1 MKSLHLSLQGA
12 QCAAWMGQGGSHVQL
27 ARRSAKRD
35 GGTRIARMLVRHRDV
50 SRLEGFSDA
59 VFGFALTLLVVS
71 LETPRDLRELR
82 ILIGSFL
89 PFGLTFAMVSWIWYQ
104 HNIFFRRYDMQDAW
118 TAFLNCVLLFVVLFY
133 VFPLKFLTLTLVGWW
148 TMGRDQVPSFD
159 NLEGPVVMTV
169 YSTGVL
175 VLFGIFVLLHRHAW
189 RRRHELDLTPVEE
202 VVLHFSKRSHM
213 LSAGLAVVSLLLIWL
228 LPRHTAF
235 AGMIY
240 ALMGPLH
247 GWNGY
252 QSGAAQARIKERELA
267 VHLNED
273 KPVA

>member
-1 MKSLHLSLQGA
+1 M
-12 QCAAWMGQGGSHVQL
+12 
-27 ARRSAKRD
+27 
-35 GGTRIARMLVRHRDV
+35 IPVRHRDV

-71 LETPRDLRELR
+71 LETPKDLRELR
-82 ILIGSFL
+82 IMIGSFL

-104 HNIFFRRYDMQDAW
+104 HNIFFRRYDLQDAW
-118 TAFLNCVLLFVVLFY
+118 TTFLNCILLFVVLFY
-133 VFPLKFLTLTLVGWW
+133 VFPLKFLTMTLVGWW

-175 VLFGIFVLLHRHAW
+175 VLFGLFVLLHRHAW
-189 RRRHELDLTPVEE
+189 NLRHQLQLSPFDE
-202 VVLHFSKRSHM
+202 VLLFYTKRSHM
-213 LSAGLAVVSLLLIWL
+213 LSAGLAAVSLFLVWL
-228 LPRHTAF
+228 MPTQTAW
-235 AGMIY
+235 AGIIY

-247 GWNGY
+247 AWNGY
-252 QSGAAQARIKERELA
+252 QGGRAQARMKSLELGA
-267 VHLNED
+267 SLRED